1 MVKWEKYRRE
11 LKRSSEWPWLMM
23 LSAVDVRKREV
34 DERILNELEVL
45 AMNEQEIREA
55 LEEWEKLSVG
65 PEIAMRM
72 KCG

>member
-1 MVKWEKYRRE
+1 
-11 LKRSSEWPWLMM
+11 MM